1 VLNVARVPLLAAD
14 EDVRQDPDAPVEIG
28 VKGLIIGMKGL
39 KFVEHTGAAIDAGK
53 TDLHDLEDQMRRVA
67 GQMLVSEGSQK
78 TARESSLESSEGSSK
93 LRAWVNTFQ
102 DFIEECLRLM
112 ALWVREPSGGSADLD
127 MDWDEDEVNAL
138 VLNALSTMR
147 DKGQISQDVLFWNL
161 QTGGLIPPDR
171 TLDDEKA
178 ALEAEG
184 PKPMPAVP
192 FVPRVQGP

>member
-1 VLNVARVPLLAAD
+1 
-14 EDVRQDPDAPVEIG
+14 
-28 VKGLIIGMKGL
+28 
-39 KFVEHTGAAIDAGK
+39 
-53 TDLHDLEDQMRRVA
+53 
-67 GQMLVSEGSQK
+67 
-78 TARESSLESSEGSSK
+78 
-93 LRAWVNTFQ
+93 
-102 DFIEECLRLM
+102 M